1 MTAPLDRPVW
11 NMLAGPMT
19 SLAQG
24 DDAARRID
32 PGYGPFAAARDA
44 SPEAQ
49 QALAMLLRGPD
60 DEVWVVEREAWPAPT
75 GTRVTRTAEL
85 VQMVAEGPS
94 AVASDDTIERLT
106 EADVDAMTALALAT
120 KPGPWGP
127 ITHRYGPFYGIRD
140 GAKLAAM
147 AGERMRPAP
156 GFAEVSGV
164 CTWPEYRGRGY
175 AARLMQRVMAGF
187 AERGDTPFLH
197 SYAANSG
204 AIALYERLGF
214 AIRARMTVTILAQ
227 A

>member
-11 NMLAGPMT
+11 NMLAGPMA

-24 DDAARRID
+24 DGAARRIV

-49 QALAMLLRGPD
+49 QALAVLLSGSD
-60 DEVWVVEREAWPAPT
+60 DEIWVVEREAWPAPH
-75 GTRVTRTAEL
+75 GTRVVRTAEL
-85 VQMVAEGPS
+85 VQMVAEDAPT
-94 AVASDDTIERLT
+94 VASDETIERLT
-106 EADVDAMTALALAT
+106 EADVDAMTELALTT

-127 ITHRYGPFYGIRD
+127 RTHRYGPYYGIRD

-147 AGERMRPAP
+147 AGERMRPAM
-156 GFAEVSGV
+156 GLAEVSGV

-187 AERGDTPFLH
+187 ADRGDTPFLH

-204 AIALYERLGF
+204 AITLYERLGF
-214 AIRARMTVTILAQ
+214 AIRATMTVTILAQ